1 MKQKLKILLTYFKAI
16 KKPIPIT
23 WYVYDADPDWFTP
36 IILDGLN
43 VQQNI
48 LNIIIEI
55 AEDNWEDVLDNVDSD
70 LNNYQYILT
79 IDPIN
84 NEIRL
89 NCMVEEDVDSDDYR
103 TYQINDDV
111 FLKYMKDNNIT
122 EITCGYN
129 GSGDDGS
136 INDIIVNG
144 KKSDDDKIDEFLYNQ
159 LEKTF
164 LGWEMDSGSYG
175 DITIDNEGLITFNH
189 MWMERDWFDSDWE
202 KTLTINNIDNEG

>member
-1 MKQKLKILLTYFKAI
+1 MKQKFKILLTYL
-16 KKPIPIT
+16 KPIKNPIT
-23 WYVYDADPDWFTP
+23 ITWFVYDAEPDWFALLISDNLTVP
-36 IILDGLN
+36 
-43 VQQNI
+43 QNI

-55 AEDNWEDVLDNVDSD
+55 AEDNWEDVLDNVYSD
-70 LNNYQYILT
+70 INNYQYILT

-89 NCMVEEDVDSDDYR
+89 NCLVEEDVDSDDYR

-122 EITCGYN
+122 KITCGYN

-144 KKSDDDKIDEFLYNQ
+144 EKSDDDKIDEFLYNQ

-189 MWMERDWFDSDWE
+189 MWMVRDWFEDDWE

>member
-1 MKQKLKILLTYFKAI
+1 MKQKFKILLTYLKPI
-16 KKPIPIT
+16 KKPISVT
-23 WYVYDADPDWFTP
+23 WFVYDAEPDWFALLISDNLT
-36 IILDGLN
+36 

-55 AEDNWEDVLDNVDSD
+55 AEDNWEDVLDNVYSD
-70 LNNYQYILT
+70 INNYQYILT

-89 NCMVEEDVDSDDYR
+89 NCLVEEDVDSDDYR

-144 KKSDDDKIDEFLYNQ
+144 EKSDDTKIDEFLYNQ

-189 MWMERDWFDSDWE
+189 MWMERDWFEDDWE
-202 KTLTINNIDNEG
+202 KTLTINNIDDER

>member
-1 MKQKLKILLTYFKAI
+1 MDKLTLIIFIPKKSASYLALFLCSIFIYMKQKLKILLTYLKPI
-16 KKPIPIT
+16 KKPISVT
-23 WYVYDADPDWFTP
+23 WFVYDAEPDWFALLISDNLTVP
-36 IILDGLN
+36 
-43 VQQNI
+43 QNI

-55 AEDNWEDVLDNVDSD
+55 AENNWDDVLDNVYTD

-89 NCMVEEDVDSDDYR
+89 NCLVEEDVDSDDYS
-103 TYQINDDV
+103 TYQIDDDV

-136 INDIIVNG
+136 INDIIV
-144 KKSDDDKIDEFLYNQ
+144 KEPPILYLN
-159 LEKTF
+159 
-164 LGWEMDSGSYG
+164 
-175 DITIDNEGLITFNH
+175 IEGLN
-189 MWMERDWFDSDWE
+189 
-202 KTLTINNIDNEG
+202 LIDDIDD

>member
-1 MKQKLKILLTYFKAI
+1 
-16 KKPIPIT
+16 
-23 WYVYDADPDWFTP
+23 VYDAEPDWFALLISDNLT
-36 IILDGLN
+36 

-55 AEDNWEDVLDNVDSD
+55 AEDNWEDVLDNVYSD
-70 LNNYQYILT
+70 INNYQYILT

-89 NCMVEEDVDSDDYR
+89 NCLVEEDVDSDDYR

-144 KKSDDDKIDEFLYNQ
+144 EKSDDTKIDEFLYNQ

-189 MWMERDWFDSDWE
+189 MWMERDWFEDDWE
-202 KTLTINNIDNEG
+202 KTLTINNIDDER

>member
-1 MKQKLKILLTYFKAI
+1 MKQKFKILLTYL
-16 KKPIPIT
+16 KPIKNPIT
-23 WYVYDADPDWFTP
+23 ITCFVYDAEPDWFALLISDNLTVP
-36 IILDGLN
+36 
-43 VQQNI
+43 QNI

-55 AEDNWEDVLDNVDSD
+55 AEDNWEDVLDNVYSD
-70 LNNYQYILT
+70 INNYQYILT

-89 NCMVEEDVDSDDYR
+89 NCLVEEDVDSDDYR

-122 EITCGYN
+122 KITCGYN

-144 KKSDDDKIDEFLYNQ
+144 EKSDDDKIDEFLYNQ

-189 MWMERDWFDSDWE
+189 MWMVRDWFEDDWE

>member
-1 MKQKLKILLTYFKAI
+1 MKQKLKILLTYLKPI
-16 KKPIPIT
+16 KKTIDVT
-23 WYVYDADPDWFTP
+23 WFVYDAEPDWFALLISDNLTVP
-36 IILDGLN
+36 
-43 VQQNI
+43 QNI

-55 AEDNWEDVLDNVDSD
+55 AENNWDDVLDNVYTD

-89 NCMVEEDVDSDDYR
+89 NCLVEENVDSDDYR
-103 TYQINDDV
+103 KYQINDDV

-122 EITCGYN
+122 EITCKYN

-144 KKSDDDKIDEFLYNQ
+144 EKSDDDKIDEFLYNQ

-189 MWMERDWFDSDWE
+189 MWMVRDWFEDDWE

>member
-1 MKQKLKILLTYFKAI
+1 MKQKLKILLTYLKPIKKAI
-16 KKPIPIT
+16 DVT
-23 WYVYDADPDWFTP
+23 WFVYDAEPDWFVLLISDNLTVP
-36 IILDGLN
+36 
-43 VQQNI
+43 QNI

-55 AEDNWEDVLDNVDSD
+55 AENNWDDVLDNVDSD

-89 NCMVEEDVDSDDYR
+89 KCLVEEDVDSDDYS
-103 TYQINDDV
+103 TYQIDDDV

-122 EITCGYN
+122 EITCRYN

-144 KKSDDDKIDEFLYNQ
+144 EKSYDDKIDEFLYNQ

-189 MWMERDWFDSDWE
+189 MWMERDWFDSDWR